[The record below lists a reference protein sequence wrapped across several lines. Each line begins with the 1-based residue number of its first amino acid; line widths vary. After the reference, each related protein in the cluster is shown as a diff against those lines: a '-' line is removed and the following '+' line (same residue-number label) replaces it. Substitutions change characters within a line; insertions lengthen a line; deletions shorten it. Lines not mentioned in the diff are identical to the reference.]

1 MSSSLEKQQ
10 KRIEEN
16 LKEYVLK
23 DIYNHFFLNKYN
35 LQLTENNI
43 KNRINLFIQNNIN
56 TKIIPNIDIIKHY
69 FLSIDND
76 DYLIEDF
83 NISRIKKYS
92 TNELISFLSN
102 YHNSFIQKFNH
113 NNWLGKFE
121 NVFINK
127 EKYNDEL
134 ILYVLAKI
142 ISDKYYKE
150 HKKKPF
156 SAVNIDNTPLRN
168 RLKTPPINQLQA
180 SPKTSRTS
188 SKTPRTSST
197 VSEIQPRK
205 SRNSASPTTPES
217 AISILEKIQP
227 QKQHESFL
235 DMLSSKTQR
244 TSPKTPSEIQP
255 RKSRNSA
262 SPTAPENQPRTSP
275 KTQRRF
281 DEAARAKKAL
291 EVARANTARAKK
303 TLDAARAKKAR
314 EATREA
320 AREEAR
326 AKKALEAARKKEARA
341 NAAARAKA

>member
-10 KRIEEN
+10 KRIEKN

-23 DIYNHFFLNKYN
+23 DIYNYFIVNKYN
-35 LQLTENNI
+35 LRLTENNI
-43 KNRINLFIQNNIN
+43 KNTINSFIKNNIN

-83 NISRIKKYS
+83 NISRIKKYDTS
-92 TNELISFLSN
+92 ELISFLSN
-102 YHNSFIQKFNH
+102 YHNSFIQKFNP

-121 NVFINK
+121 NVLFINK
-127 EKYNDEL
+127 KKYNDEL

-168 RLKTPPINQLQA
+168 ILKTPPINQLQA

-188 SKTPRTSST
+188 SKTPRTSSKT
-197 VSEIQPRK
+197 PSENQPRT
-205 SRNSASPTTPES
+205 SPTAPES
-217 AISILEKIQP
+217 AISILEKKQP

-235 DMLSSKTQR
+235 DMFSSKTPR

-255 RKSRNSA
+255 RTSPKTQRT

-281 DEAARAKKAL
+281 YEAARAKKAL
-291 EVARANTARAKK
+291 EVARANTAHAKK